1 MTSQQMHFV
10 YFPGFLFFAQAFI
23 NTANSVCL
31 FLSAGIHLNGIFFGM
46 DGRRQIRSDLISA
59 ENVKSAA
66 ALSYSLIA
74 SLRLPHYDIET

>member
-23 NTANSVCL
+23 NTDNSVCI
-31 FLSAGIHLNGIFFGM
+31 FLSAGIHLNDIFFGR
-46 DGRRQIRSDLISA
+46 DGRRQIISDLISA

-66 ALSYSLIA
+66 V
-74 SLRLPHYDIET
+74 

>member
-10 YFPGFLFFAQAFI
+10 YFPGFLFFSQDFI
-23 NTANSVCL
+23 NTDKSVCL